1 MDTVIHYFT
10 GMSMF
15 LVAIVLAAMWLTSIL
30 VSALEGRFIVSILPF
45 FIPPIGIVYISY
57 TILLESKGLDCLS
70 GMNAFKALMNSF
82 KKEDKCILK
91 KY

>member
-1 MDTVIHYFT
+1 MNTVINYFT

-15 LVAIVLAAMWLTSIL
+15 LVVTVLTAMWLTSIL
-30 VSALEGRFIVSILPF
+30 VSALEGRFIVSILSF
-45 FIPPIGIVYISY
+45 FIPPIGISYISY
-57 TILLESKGLDCLS
+57 TILLESKGLDRLS
-70 GMNAFKALMNSF
+70 GMDAFRALVNSF